1 MSLGPTNNAS
11 SANQTRLTQTLRTQ
25 MEQTERLDRS
35 KPADAQA
42 LPSEQMDAQRVTAS
56 PEAQAE
62 SRAGAKGTE
71 DAIKARLQ
79 QTQDAPTSTDAPKR
93 GLGNGGS
100 DLDGQLFV
108 NKRSGKGRRT
118 AMNEGSETPSAK
130 MANRSG
136 DTPAT
141 DTVGESPILMAGKRT
156 GRGTRVGTADTPP
169 MPGSIPTTDIA

>member
-1 MSLGPTNNAS
+1 MSLGPTSNAS
-11 SANQTRLTQTLRTQ
+11 SANQTRLTQTRRTQ
-25 MEQTERLDRS
+25 LEQTERLDRS

-56 PEAQAE
+56 PEAQAA

-71 DAIKARLQ
+71 GAIMARLQ
-79 QTQDAPTSTDAPKR
+79 QTQEAPTSTDAPKR

-108 NKRSGKGRRT
+108 NK
-118 AMNEGSETPSAK
+118 
-130 MANRSG
+130 
-136 DTPAT
+136 PA
-141 DTVGESPILMAGKRT
+141 KRT

>member
-35 KPADAQA
+35 KPADVQT
-42 LPSEQMDAQRVTAS
+42 LPSEQMEAQRVTAS

-62 SRAGAKGTE
+62 SRATAKGSE

-79 QTQDAPTSTDAPKR
+79 QTQEAPTSTDAPKR

-108 NKRSGKGRRT
+108 GKRSGKGRRT
-118 AMNEGSETPSAK
+118 AMNEGTEKPSTMLA
-130 MANRSG
+130 RTG

-141 DTVGESPILMAGKRT
+141 DATGESPILMAGKRT
-156 GRGTRVGTADTPP
+156 GRGTRVGTNDTPP
-169 MPGSIPTTDIA
+169 LPGSPPTTEFA